1 VLISG
6 NLPYET
12 EVAAVRIF
20 SQVENDRVTAAAAI
34 AVVLLTVSLTVLLA
48 IAGFERRSRKHEG

>member
-6 NLPYET
+6 NIPYQT

-20 SQVENDRVTAAAAI
+20 SQVENDNITAASAL
-34 AVVLLTVSLTVLLA
+34 AVVLLAISLSVLL
-48 IAGFERRSRKHEG
+48 IISVFERRSRKHDQ